1 MGTLRIFELHTTQK
15 LSFAEKMNNGEI
27 VTVRFTPVVMFGRVE
42 PSIFATNNEELAQ
55 KIMQRSDF
63 GSYIHLKEEI
73 VEVAKATDE
82 PKSELDK
89 LKAMLTDPDNAVYED
104 TVTSVQAA
112 NHWLQMTQKTVF
124 VAKNPTAVK
133 MEAAKKYNTIFT
145 NWV

>member
-73 VEVAKATDE
+73 VEVVKATDE

>member
-63 GSYIHLKEEI
+63 GSYILLRSGLRYLLLYPEQG
-73 VEVAKATDE
+73 VN
-82 PKSELDK
+82 SRGG
-89 LKAMLTDPDNAVYED
+89 
-104 TVTSVQAA
+104 
-112 NHWLQMTQKTVF
+112 
-124 VAKNPTAVK
+124 
-133 MEAAKKYNTIFT
+133 
-145 NWV
+145 

>member
-73 VEVAKATDE
+73 VEVAKANDE